1 MSALDGLTGT
11 SSFGT
16 CSFWMTQVSPGA
28 VPGRG
33 RKANYLSEPIPYS
46 DSVTL
51 QLGGRN
57 RPPLQLAVV
66 LKTDDWA
73 ALDALVGTT
82 ATLDTATGLVATTA
96 LVDTG
101 QPQFHGDGFVR
112 TTLTF
117 EFA

>member
-1 MSALDGLTGT
+1 MSGLSGTGT
-11 SSFGT
+11 SSFGAVA
-16 CSFWMTQVSPGA
+16 FWMAQSSPRA

-33 RKANYLSEPIPYS
+33 RKANYLSEPIPYG

-57 RPPLQLAVV
+57 RPPLQLAVIV
-66 LKTDDWA
+66 KTADWV
-73 ALDALVGTT
+73 ALDDLVGTT
-82 ATLDTATGLVATTA
+82 ATLDTATGLTATTA

-101 QPQFHGDGFVR
+101 RPEFHGDGFVL

>member
-1 MSALDGLTGT
+1 MSGIAGTGT
-11 SSFGT
+11 SSFGPVA
-16 CSFWMTQVSPGA
+16 FWVVQSAPRA
-28 VPGRG
+28 VPSRG
-33 RKANYLSEPIPYS
+33 RKANYLSEPIAYG

-57 RPPLQLAVV
+57 RPPLQLAVLV
-66 LKTDDWA
+66 KTADWTT
-73 ALDALVGTT
+73 LDELVGTT
-82 ATLDTATGLVATTA
+82 ATLDTATGLSATTA

-101 QPQFHGDGFVR
+101 RPEFHGDGFVL